1 MGAPKRNRSKF
12 EKPKERWNLERIK
25 KDNALINEY
34 GLKNMKELWKV
45 QSEVSRVRR
54 NVRELLSVSG
64 GESENVKER
73 IIGRLTKLGLAT
85 PSTTLDN
92 LLDLKESNMLDRRLQ
107 TIVFKRGMA
116 RSAKQ
121 ARQITVHGFISINGR
136 RVNRPGYMVDV
147 EAEKGIG
154 YYKPID
160 VNAVKAGPVAASAE
174 PVAQEEAENKE
185 ENANA

>member
-1 MGAPKRNRSKF
+1 MGAPKRNRKHF
-12 EKPKERWNLERIK
+12 EKPKERWNIERIK
-25 KDNALINEY
+25 SDNALKDEY

-45 QSEVSRVRR
+45 QSEVSRIRG
-54 NVRELLSVSG
+54 NVRELLSASG
-64 GESENVKER
+64 TESENVRER

-85 PSTTLDN
+85 QSTTLDN
-92 LLDLKESNMLDRRLQ
+92 LLDLKESNLLDRRLQ

-147 EAEKGIG
+147 ETEKSIG

-160 VNAVKAGPVAASAE
+160 VNPVRTAGPTVAAEPAAE
-174 PVAQEEAENKE
+174 SPESKE
-185 ENANA
+185 EKSNA